1 MRRSR
6 LSFVATLTTF
16 FLVAIQGT
24 AAQPPE
30 SETEELPLWEFRFAA
45 FSRYAPVYPG
55 AADHDLT
62 VLPLPYPVYR
72 GSRLHFGDDLD
83 EFAEGH
89 VLAGPRVKLDI
100 NFNVNFGADSEDVAV
115 RRGMPDL
122 DFLLE
127 VGPELKIKLN
137 NRPASEGEL
146 LLGLQLRAAVSF
158 DSWDATGRGVVF
170 SPELEY
176 RLDQAFGTRNDWSLR
191 WRPVWGSEKYAD
203 YYYEVA
209 PSFATMVRPA
219 FNASAGYITS
229 EFRVGFER
237 RLSDR
242 LIFDGSAKLWINKGA
257 KNRDSPLFQDDY
269 GLGLQGAFIWRL
281 GTSERRGTTL

>member
-6 LSFVATLTTF
+6 PSFAATLTTF
-16 FLVAIQGT
+16 FLVTIQGT

-30 SETEELPLWEFRFAA
+30 PESEELPLWEFRFAA

-127 VGPELKIKLN
+127 VGPELEIKLN

-158 DSWDATGRGVVF
+158 DSWDATGR
-170 SPELEY
+170 
-176 RLDQAFGTRNDWSLR
+176 
-191 WRPVWGSEKYAD
+191 
-203 YYYEVA
+203 
-209 PSFATMVRPA
+209 PA
-219 FNASAGYITS
+219 LLVSKAA
-229 EFRVGFER
+229 V
-237 RLSDR
+237 L
-242 LIFDGSAKLWINKGA
+242 
-257 KNRDSPLFQDDY
+257 
-269 GLGLQGAFIWRL
+269 
-281 GTSERRGTTL
+281 